1 MGGHTGTHSKG
12 AVLLAHAHIDGPL
25 KAYLPTLE
33 RMADRADD
41 IDEQILEHP
50 DELALAALMYLKR
63 SSLRLSR
70 ALAPQREVLGR
81 LGTCGVVDTR
91 LEARLLS
98 ACLTKAGGVR
108 WPKRLS

>member
-50 DELALAALMYLKR
+50 DELALAALHV
-63 SSLRLSR
+63 
-70 ALAPQREVLGR
+70 PEEVEPATEQGTGSTEGGAGPAGDPLG
-81 LGTCGVVDTR
+81 G
-91 LEARLLS
+91 
-98 ACLTKAGGVR
+98 
-108 WPKRLS
+108 

>member
-12 AVLLAHAHIDGPL
+12 AVLLAHAH
-25 KAYLPTLE
+25 
-33 RMADRADD
+33 

-81 LGTCGVVDTR
+81 LGTRGVVDTR

-98 ACLTKAGGVR
+98 ACLTKAGGVK